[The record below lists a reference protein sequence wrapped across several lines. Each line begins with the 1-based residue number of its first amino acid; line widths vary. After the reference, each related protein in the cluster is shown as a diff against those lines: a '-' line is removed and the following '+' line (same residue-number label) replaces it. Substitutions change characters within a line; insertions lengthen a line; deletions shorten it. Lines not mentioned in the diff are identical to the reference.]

1 MWEMFF
7 AGWLNTAKHQL
18 KPDVSPWKKAEHQL
32 KKQRVKILISRSLF
46 LSLCEKIMELYG

>member
-1 MWEMFF
+1 MSF
-7 AGWLNTAKHQL
+7 AGWLNTAKYQL